1 MYGRITGGGLMGS
14 DGAMT
19 GADGSGSGMM
29 AVDPPVPSRGLG
41 LGVNTGDGDL
51 LLNVLLQL
59 LRSVRS
65 PSRNV

>member
-1 MYGRITGGGLMGS
+1 MYGRITGGGPTGS

-19 GADGSGSGMM
+19 GADGGGSGMT

-51 LLNVLLQL
+51 LLNILL
-59 LRSVRS
+59 
-65 PSRNV
+65 